1 MMNLKEFSI
10 NKKESKTMK
19 QAKKVQS
26 HYIGQFILNDEET
39 ILTMIRKGSV
49 LIAGGSTNCGLIEE
63 YKFNIDECFSI
74 DENMQSF
81 IDEINEKELFSN

>member
-1 MMNLKEFSI
+1 MYENKQKQKEY
-10 NKKESKTMK
+10 KTMK

-81 IDEINEKELFSN
+81 IDEINEKE